1 MSAVHPPDRKLRSDA
16 ARNRERILAVAR
28 EAFARDGAAASLD
41 NIAKQAQVGSGTLYR
56 HFPTRDHLVEA
67 VYRADTEELAAAA
80 ERLSRS
86 HPPLDAL
93 RTWMLLFVDYIAA
106 KQIILPVLNSV
117 PGGSEKLY
125 RGSSGL
131 IHAAV
136 SALVARAVA
145 SADLRADTDG
155 WELLLPL
162 YGVSLVPFGPGWPD
176 NAKRLVDVLIRGS
189 RPSGPAAST
198 PL

>member
-1 MSAVHPPDRKLRSDA
+1 MPLARHPSDRKLRSDA

-56 HFPTRDHLVEA
+56 HFPTRDQLIEA
-67 VYRADTEELAAAA
+67 VYRADTEELAEAAD
-80 ERLSRS
+80 RLAQL

-93 RTWMLLFVDYIAA
+93 RAWMLLFIDYIAA

-117 PGGSEKLY
+117 PGGSEKMY
-125 RGSSGL
+125 EGSSSL

-136 SALVARAVA
+136 SGLVKQAVA
-145 SADLRADTDG
+145 NMDLQADTNA

-162 YGVSLVPFGPGWPD
+162 YGVSLVPLSPGWPD

-189 RPSGPAAST
+189 RP
-198 PL
+198 L